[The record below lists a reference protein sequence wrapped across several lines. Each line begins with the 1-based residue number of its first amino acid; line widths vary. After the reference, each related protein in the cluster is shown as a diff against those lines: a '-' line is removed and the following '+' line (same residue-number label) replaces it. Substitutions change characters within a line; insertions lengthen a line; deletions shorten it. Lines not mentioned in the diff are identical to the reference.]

1 MLIRTALFIII
12 MTVSAAAFHEHT
24 FAVWELRELLLERTI
39 NLWELLEQLEYVT
52 DEQRVKVYED
62 IEGIRQQIN
71 TIIHQLLEH
80 DRSQHP

>member
-1 MLIRTALFIII
+1 MTRIILIYLLLTTMAI
-12 MTVSAAAFHEHT
+12 AFHEHT
-24 FAVWELRELLLERTI
+24 FAVFELRELLLERTL

>member
-1 MLIRTALFIII
+1 MTRIILIYLLLT
-12 MTVSAAAFHEHT
+12 TVAIAFHEHT

-39 NLWELLEQLEYVT
+39 NLWDLLEQLEYVT